1 MEPSLTE
8 LMLPGLKLMV
18 VGMGIVFLFL
28 SLLVWVIGVTSRM
41 VKAVHPEPEP
51 PRRAGLTVEM
61 DEAERIAVIAAALR
75 FRQGP
80 PA

>member
-1 MEPSLTE
+1 MEPSLSE

-28 SLLVWVIGVTSRM
+28 SLLVWIINVTSRL
-41 VKAVHPEPEP
+41 VKSAYPEAAP
-51 PRRAGLTVEM
+51 PRRAGLTVES
-61 DEAERIAVIAAALR
+61 DEAEQVAVIAAALR
-75 FRQGP
+75 LRQGP